1 MGHYEYETEDEIE
14 AYEAAKT
21 RKEQTEKSETEKRRA
36 ILVGNACSQEKPNN
50 KRTTYIP
57 EFCQSSHYSPNVLQE
72 IKAPPQIGAAL
83 SDLNMQINIAEK
95 MAHSILDKIKITTP
109 IVQSDRCDRPKPL
122 TLADII
128 ADNTEQ
134 LSEVNELLS
143 KIDKILGNNLGEDLK
158 LE

>member
-1 MGHYEYETEDEIE
+1 MGHYEYETEDEIK

-21 RKEQTEKSETEKRRA
+21 RKEQTEKSEAEKRRA
-36 ILVGNACSQEKPNN
+36 ILVGNVCSQEKPNN
-50 KRTTYIP
+50 KLTTYIP

-95 MAHSILDKIKITTP
+95 MAHSILDKIKIPTP
-109 IVQSDRCDRPKPL
+109 IVQSDMCDRPKPL

-128 ADNTEQ
+128 SDNTEQ